1 MKAVIMAGGKG
12 TRLRPYTYVLPKPLM
27 PVNRFPVLE
36 LVIRQL
42 AHNGFRN
49 IILSTGYMSELIRS
63 FCGNG
68 ERLGAKIEYSYEP
81 KPLGTAGPLGL
92 LRKKLDSTFLVI
104 NGDILVAMDFTDF
117 LRKHKESNA
126 LLTLGLKK
134 RTHELQF
141 GLIEIDEQAMV
152 CSYIEKP
159 TQEYIVSTGISLM
172 EPEIL
177 DYIGPEERLDMPDLA
192 NRLIRD
198 GRKIH
203 GYISDK
209 LWFHLSRPD
218 DFESANENWKSIAK
232 ELGIESFLD
241 INSKK
246 QT

>member
-27 PVNRFPVLE
+27 PVNKFPVLE

-42 AHNGFRN
+42 AHNGFHN

-104 NGDILVAMDFTDF
+104 NGDILVAMDFADF
-117 LRKHKESNA
+117 LRNHRENKA

-134 RTHELQF
+134 RIHHLQF
-141 GLIEIDEQAMV
+141 GLVELDKEARV

-159 TQEYIVSTGISLM
+159 TKEYIVSTGISLM
-172 EPEIL
+172 EPEVL
-177 DYIGPEERLDMPDLA
+177 DYINPEERLDMPDLV
-192 NRLIRD
+192 NQLIRD
-198 GRKIH
+198 GRRIH
-203 GYISDK
+203 GYVSDR
-209 LWFHLSRPD
+209 LWLHLSRPD
-218 DFESANENWKSIAK
+218 DFESANENWRHIVK
-232 ELGIESFLD
+232 ELGIERFFGT
-241 INSKK
+241 NSKK
-246 QT
+246 RT